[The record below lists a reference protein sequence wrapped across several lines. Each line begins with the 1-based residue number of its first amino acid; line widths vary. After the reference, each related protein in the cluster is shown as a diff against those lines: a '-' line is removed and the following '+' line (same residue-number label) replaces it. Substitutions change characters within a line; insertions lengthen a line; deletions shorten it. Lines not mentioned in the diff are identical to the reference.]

1 MGYRTKYIGKAS
13 PLSLSLFVCLSLLVS
28 PSPPTQHQHIIQ
40 LLERYWKNI
49 NCGQEGLLDC

>member
-13 PLSLSLFVCLSLLVS
+13 PLFLSLSVSLSVS

-49 NCGQEGLLDC
+49 NCGEEGLPDC